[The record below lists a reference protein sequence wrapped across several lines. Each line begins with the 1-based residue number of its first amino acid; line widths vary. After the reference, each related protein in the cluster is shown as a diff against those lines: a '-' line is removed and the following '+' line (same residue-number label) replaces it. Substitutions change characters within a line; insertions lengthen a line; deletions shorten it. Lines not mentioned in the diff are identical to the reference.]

1 MQVVKLTN
9 YSRTELFEEFQK
21 GTVYQGWRT
30 MVTMVTMSIV
40 RSGQQRDR
48 ELVDYKLNNY
58 PNYTAHKTLIL

>member
-9 YSRTELFEEFQK
+9 YSRTELFQEFQK

-48 ELVDYKLNNY
+48 ELVDYKLNN
-58 PNYTAHKTLIL
+58 